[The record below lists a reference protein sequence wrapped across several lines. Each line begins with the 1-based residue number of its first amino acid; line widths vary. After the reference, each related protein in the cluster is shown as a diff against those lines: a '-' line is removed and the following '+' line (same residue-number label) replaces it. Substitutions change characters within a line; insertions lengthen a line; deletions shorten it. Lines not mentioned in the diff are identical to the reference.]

1 MSTPSESKKKSQL
14 SKNQLKRLKKKN
26 KPVEKKSI
34 SPPPLPH
41 DAQNDERDLAT
52 EVDHKEEEINVEE
65 LPEEFKK
72 IFEKFQPV
80 EEEKTVSQYAL
91 YISLLTDSRKML

>member
-26 KPVEKKSI
+26 RPVEQKSV
-34 SPPPLPH
+34 SPAPLPH
-41 DAQNDERDLAT
+41 DVQDDERGSAI
-52 EVDHKEEEINVEE
+52 EVDQKDEEINVEE

-80 EEEKTVSQYAL
+80 DEEETVS
-91 YISLLTDSRKML
+91 